1 MRRGIIILLMLN
13 FTLRAFGQTP
23 VEWSKYLDDNKYIS
37 YIATARNEIGLT
49 EESLIERAVIG
60 LATQIEVNVTSGS
73 QQLGQIVDGYH
84 HSRIDYHS
92 VLKSDVYLK
101 MIGIKSNFDATTGS
115 GSVIAYMDK
124 KELLKQI
131 KEAEEREKEEQKERE
146 RQEKKEERAQN
157 RAKTWSSIKE
167 GVATPFRW
175 IGNGISW
182 VGNTIAT
189 PFIWVGNGVKWIANG
204 GDDVIWD
211 DYDDDFPLYL
221 GVQGKYDM
229 VFGPV
234 ANVAIGYNSIF
245 DNSALSWDAVGFG
258 YNNYYM
264 DISSSL
270 RYHFTDRELSLYAGA
285 TVGVQLYTCEGLA
298 LLANHCDSEQ
308 FYYLTVNEGLDD
320 AYQQVLGI
328 SCNYIFH
335 GPGEKEWCY
344 KRTGDFNL
352 SLGAGIVYNKFN
364 VGVNYNIA
372 RDILSISMGIMVF

>member
-13 FTLRAFGQTP
+13 FTLLAFGQTP
-23 VEWSKYLDDNKYIS
+23 VEWLKYLDDNKYIS

-49 EESLIERAVIG
+49 EESLMERAVIG
-60 LATQIEVNVTSGS
+60 LATQVEVNVTSGS

-115 GSVIAYMDK
+115 GSVIAYIDK

-131 KEAEEREKEEQKERE
+131 KEAEEREKEEQKEQE
-146 RQEKKEERAQN
+146 RQERKEKRAQN

-204 GDDVIWD
+204 GDDEIWG
-211 DYDDDFPLYL
+211 YSSNEFLYL
-221 GVQGKYDM
+221 GLQGKYDM

-234 ANVAIGYNSIF
+234 ANVAIGLNNKF

-258 YNNYYM
+258 YNKYYM
-264 DISSSL
+264 DINSSL

-308 FYYLTVNEGLDD
+308 FHILSNNEGLDD
-320 AYQQVLGI
+320 TYQQVLGI
-328 SCNYIFH
+328 SCNGGPH
-335 GPGEKEWCY
+335 WPGEKEWCHE
-344 KRTGDFNL
+344 RGVDFNL